1 MARLAEEALKAGAVG
16 FTTSR
21 TDQHKT
27 LAGDLVP
34 GRYAEHEE
42 LLAIG
47 RAMGGPAAARSAC
60 SPTSRTRPPSSAG
73 CARWRRTAAGRC
85 GSRWFYEVLQSVAV
99 LQRLAHLHRGARG
112 ETAPRL

>member
-1 MARLAEEALKAGAVG
+1 MARLTEEALKAGAFG

-42 LLAIG
+42 LIAIG
-47 RAMGGPAAARSAC
+47 RAHGPRRPRRLRHAVRLRGRGGRVRLDARR
-60 SPTSRTRPPSSAG
+60 SP
-73 CARWRRTAAGRC
+73 RTAAGRC
-85 GSRWFYEVLQSVAV
+85 GSC
-99 LQRLAHLHRGARG
+99 
-112 ETAPRL
+112 